1 MRKKDNVKAL
11 REQRAEKVEELKLLY
26 ATIEGE
32 QRAITDEENEQ
43 VKAIQAEID
52 SIDSTVEVLENIRA
66 RLAANGK
73 KDDDTAEGEG
83 EERAQAEEKAF
94 ADYLRGCAIG
104 EMRADVN
111 LTKSD
116 NGVIIP
122 NTIAKKIIQKA
133 YDICPILEKATH
145 YNVKGILTIP
155 AYPKDSNDISVAYAT
170 EFTTLTSSA
179 GKFDTVTLN
188 GFLAGALTKI
198 SISLMNNNDFDLT
211 SFVVDHMAY
220 QFSRWIEGELLKGT
234 PDKITGL
241 STVEAGVTAAKT
253 AEVTADE
260 LIDLQGQVKDVFK
273 KNSMWIMSNNTRTAI
288 RKLKDKEGR
297 YLFQDDINNAF
308 GGMLL
313 GSPVHVSDNMPDMAA
328 NSRAIFYGDMSGL
341 AVKISE
347 EVQIQVLR
355 ELFAT
360 QHAVGVVGWL
370 EMDSKVENA
379 QKITAMKMAAN

>member
-94 ADYLRGCAIG
+94 ADYLRGCVTG

-145 YNVKGILTIP
+145 YNVKGTLTIP

-234 PDKITGL
+234 PSKITGL
-241 STVEAGVTAAKT
+241 STVEAGVTAAKA

-328 NSRAIFYGDMSGL
+328 NSMAIFYGDMSGL

-379 QKITAMKMAAN
+379 QKITAMKMAAS